1 MTIRERI
8 RYMRAIYGLTQKEV
22 GEALGVAK
30 QYVTM
35 IEKNSVKATN
45 ERLEEI
51 LLTVVKLG
59 EAKKNGNFDEIMQDL
74 IESRKELLEEKQ

>member
-22 GEALGVAK
+22 GEVLGVAK

-35 IEKNSVKATN
+35 IEKNSVKATD

-59 EAKKNGNFDEIMQDL
+59 EAKKKGNFEEIMSDL
-74 IESRKELLEEKQ
+74 IESRKELLEEKE

>member
-1 MTIRERI
+1 MTIRQRI

-30 QYVTM
+30 QYITQ
-35 IEKNSVKATN
+35 IEKNSVKATDQ
-45 ERLEEI
+45 RLEEI

-59 EAKKNGNFDEIMQDL
+59 EAKKHGNFDEIMKDL
-74 IESRKELLEEKQ
+74 IESRKELLEEK

>member
-1 MTIRERI
+1 MTIRQRI
-8 RYMRAIYGLTQKEV
+8 RYMRVMYDLTQKQV

-35 IEKNSVKATN
+35 IEKNSVKATD

-59 EAKKNGNFDEIMQDL
+59 EAKKRGNFEEIMQDL
-74 IESRKELLEEKQ
+74 ILSRKNILEEE

>member
-22 GEALGVAK
+22 GEALAVAK